1 MTPTMSTL
9 ATRLDL
15 LDFLPKRPVCAE
27 AGVQKGDF
35 AAQILAR
42 CEPQKL
48 YLIDLWR
55 HQADCLYE
63 RDKSNVAD
71 EEHEA
76 HLRIVT
82 ERFQRE
88 IANGQIEIIRNYVH
102 TALHSLG
109 KGRLDW
115 IYLDADHTRVAIERD
130 LLAAEHAVK
139 RDGIIAGHDY
149 GMWPDLG
156 IEVMEP
162 VDQFCTRRGWTMMA
176 RTLKDASCDGF
187 DSYALVRRR
196 Q

>member
-1 MTPTMSTL
+1 
-9 ATRLDL
+9 
-15 LDFLPKRPVCAE
+15 
-27 AGVQKGDF
+27 
-35 AAQILAR
+35 
-42 CEPQKL
+42 
-48 YLIDLWR
+48 
-55 HQADCLYE
+55 
-63 RDKSNVAD
+63 VAD

-76 HLRIVT
+76 HLRFVT

-102 TALHSLG
+102 MALHSLG

-139 RDGIIAGHDY
+139 RGGIIAGHDY
-149 GMWPDLG
+149 GMWPDLA

-162 VDQFCTRRGWTMMA
+162 VDQFCDRRGWTMMA
-176 RTLKDASCDGF
+176 RTLKDGSCDGF